1 MLRSEVAAAR
11 RLEVGCDMVEPS
23 VWAARHS
30 TVAAVDDDEAPPSDA
45 LAARRI
51 IYNTTRGLR
60 V

>member
-11 RLEVGCDMVEPS
+11 RLEVGCDMVDPS

-51 IYNTTRGLR
+51 IYDAWTARR